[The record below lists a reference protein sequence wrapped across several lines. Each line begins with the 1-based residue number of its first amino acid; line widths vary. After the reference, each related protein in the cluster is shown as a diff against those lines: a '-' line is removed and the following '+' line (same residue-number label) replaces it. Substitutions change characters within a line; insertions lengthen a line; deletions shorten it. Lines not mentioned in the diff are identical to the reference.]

1 MGIQDRDYMKGR
13 GGKGGASGS
22 GAVDEALEGLLGD
35 FFRKHKR
42 LVRFVIA
49 VFILLLVIGIL
60 LAAFGMQ

>member
-13 GGKGGASGS
+13 GGKAGGSGS
-22 GAVDEALEGLLGD
+22 GALDGALEGLLGD

-42 LVRFVIA
+42 LVRCVIA

-60 LAAFGMQ
+60 LATFGA